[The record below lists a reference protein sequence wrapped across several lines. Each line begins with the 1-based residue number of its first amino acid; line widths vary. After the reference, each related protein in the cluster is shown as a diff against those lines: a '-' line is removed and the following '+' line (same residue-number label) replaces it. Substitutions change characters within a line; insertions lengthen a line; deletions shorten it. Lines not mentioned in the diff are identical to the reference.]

1 MNVWV
6 WVWLDFLTVLANEI
20 AWLDNGE
27 CIVLNALT
35 AEGQWLDLWG
45 TGGRLGGDGQ
55 RLCVNL
61 GKW

>member
-35 AEGQWLDLWG
+35 AEGQWLDLRG
-45 TGGRLGGDGQ
+45 TGGQLDRDF
-55 RLCVNL
+55 V
-61 GKW
+61 